1 MENTAME
8 LTPEQKTF
16 ISDYI
21 RSHMQEWAG
30 VYLDNRVLSE
40 REIALNERILR
51 VEASIEKNQALM
63 QQGFDQME
71 KRFEQI
77 DKRFEQVDKR
87 FDQLIGEMNARFGQV
102 DKRFN
107 QMFWFGTTGFVMLGV
122 LMTAFQIFS

>member
-1 MENTAME
+1 MGNAAME
-8 LTPEQKTF
+8 LSSEQKAY
-16 ISDYI
+16 IGDYI
-21 RSHMQEWAG
+21 RTHMQEWAG
-30 VYLDNRVLSE
+30 VYLDNRALSE

-87 FDQLIGEMNARFGQV
+87 FEQV

-107 QMFWFGTTGFVMLGV
+107 QMFAFITTGFVMLGV
-122 LMTAFQIFS
+122 LMTALQIFG